1 VLDEELGRDVTLWM
15 GVPRAIADLPRIRV
29 FLDNFELMR
38 ASVFGTGT
46 AEVRRAAG

>member
-1 VLDEELGRDVTLWM
+1 M
-15 GVPRAIADLPRIRV
+15 GVPRAIADLPRLRV